1 VRRPVRTTLAQAWIW
16 MIGNS
21 LAGAVIGLTVGF
33 FDAGVIEQPLI
44 VISVLF
50 GNVVGF
56 TAFFSASVLFPRLRP
71 LARPIRVL
79 LLGFTLLTGAV
90 SGSVAVLYAYP
101 LFVARDLSQTAAIVA
116 LNGVL
121 SVIVGAIVFAY
132 ENMRFKLEASLRE
145 VEEVRLAEAQLRETA
160 ARAELAALQ
169 AQINPHFFFN
179 TLNTIASLLE
189 DDPAAAEEVLHRL
202 AGLFR
207 YAFKASD
214 TAPVA
219 LRQELEFTKDYLA
232 IERARFGDRLRVE
245 WDIDPDS
252 REILVPG
259 LLLQPLVEN
268 AIGHG
273 IAPRVQGGQVRI
285 SSRLVDQVLHLD
297 VIDDGVG
304 ICGRQ
309 EDLVRDGHGLGN
321 VKRRLDAVYRGR
333 GSLSLLNHP
342 AKNGTVAR
350 LLLPADLT
358 AEQGGR

>member
-1 VRRPVRTTLAQAWIW
+1 LKQQIRSTLAQGLTW
-16 MIGNS
+16 MIGSS
-21 LAGAVIGLTVGF
+21 LAGAVIGLAVGF
-33 FDAGVIEQPLI
+33 FNTGVIEQPTI

-56 TAFFSASVLFPRLRP
+56 TAFFSASVLFPRLR
-71 LARPIRVL
+71 LLSRPIRVV

-101 LFVARDLSQTAAIVA
+101 LFVARDLAQTAAIVA
-116 LNGVL
+116 INGVL

-132 ENMRFKLEASLRE
+132 ENMRFKLEASLHE
-145 VEEVRLAEAQLRETA
+145 VKEVRLAEAQLRETA

-189 DDPAAAEEVLHRL
+189 DGPEAAEEVLHRL

-214 TAPVA
+214 AAPVA
-219 LRQELEFTKDYLA
+219 LREELEFTRNYLT
-232 IERARFGDRLRVE
+232 IERARFGDRLQVE
-245 WDIDPDS
+245 WDIDPES
-252 REILVPG
+252 LEVAVPG

-268 AIGHG
+268 AVGHG
-273 IAPRVQGGQVRI
+273 IAPRVEGGRVRI
-285 SSRLVDQVLHLD
+285 SSRLVDRILHLD

-304 ICGRQ
+304 TDGRQ

-321 VKRRLDAVYRGR
+321 VQRRLDAVYGGR
-333 GSLSLLNHP
+333 GSLSLLKHP
-342 AKNGTVAR
+342 GKSGTVAR
-350 LLLPADLT
+350 LLLPADLV
-358 AEQGGR
+358 ADR

>member
-1 VRRPVRTTLAQAWIW
+1 MKRPLRSTLTQGLIW
-16 MIGNS
+16 LAGNS
-21 LAGAVIGLTVGF
+21 LAGAVIGLAVGF
-33 FDAGVIEQPLI
+33 FDTGVVEQPTI

-56 TAFFSASVLFPRLRP
+56 TAFFSASVLFPRLRL
-71 LARPIRVL
+71 LAPPIRIL

-116 LNGVL
+116 INGVL
-121 SVIVGAIVFAY
+121 SVIVGGIVFVY
-132 ENMRFKLEASLRE
+132 ENMRFKLEASLHE
-145 VEEVRLAEAQLRETA
+145 VEEVRLVEAHLREAT
-160 ARAELAALQ
+160 ARAELSALQ

-189 DDPAAAEEVLHRL
+189 DDPEAAEEVLHRL

-219 LRQELEFTKDYLA
+219 LSQELEFTKNYLA

-245 WDIDPDS
+245 WDIDPES
-252 REILVPG
+252 MEIEVPG

-273 IAPRVQGGQVRI
+273 IAPRVEGGQLRI
-285 SSRLVDQVLHLD
+285 SSRLVDRTLHLD

-304 ICGRQ
+304 ISARQ
-309 EDLVRDGHGLGN
+309 EDLVRDGHGLGC
-321 VKRRLDAVYRGR
+321 RASALGQAG
-333 GSLSLLNHP
+333 GGQAL
-342 AKNGTVAR
+342 VAR
-350 LLLPADLT
+350 AR
-358 AEQGGR
+358 Q

>member
-1 VRRPVRTTLAQAWIW
+1 MLAQGLIW

-21 LAGAVIGLTVGF
+21 LAGAVIGLAVGF
-33 FDAGVIEQPLI
+33 FSSGVIEQPTI

-56 TAFFSASVLFPRLRP
+56 TAFFSASVLFPRLLL
-71 LARPIRVL
+71 LARPIRIL

-116 LNGVL
+116 INGVL
-121 SVIVGAIVFAY
+121 SVIVGGIVFVY

-145 VEEVRLAEAQLRETA
+145 VKEVRLAEAHLREA
-160 ARAELAALQ
+160 ATRAELAALQ

-189 DDPAAAEEVLHRL
+189 DDPEAAEDVLHRL

-214 TAPVA
+214 TAPVP
-219 LRQELEFTKDYLA
+219 LSQELEFTKNYLA

-245 WDIDPDS
+245 WDIDPES
-252 REILVPG
+252 MEIVVPG

-268 AIGHG
+268 AIAHG
-273 IAPRVQGGQVRI
+273 IAPRVEGGQVRI
-285 SSRLVDQVLHLD
+285 SSRLVDRTLHLD

-304 ICGRQ
+304 TDGRQ

-321 VKRRLDAVYRGR
+321 VKRRLDAVYGGR
-333 GSLSLLNHP
+333 GSLSLLKHP
-342 AKNGTVAR
+342 GKSGTVAR
-350 LLLPADLT
+350 LLLPADLVKDRKR
-358 AEQGGR
+358 G

>member
-1 VRRPVRTTLAQAWIW
+1 LKRSARSIVEHALIWLA
-16 MIGNS
+16 GNS
-21 LAGAVIGLTVGF
+21 LAGAVIGLAVGF
-33 FDAGVIEQPLI
+33 FSTGVIEQPTI

-56 TAFFSASVLFPRLRP
+56 TAFFSASVLFPRLRL
-71 LARPIRVL
+71 LARPIRIL
-79 LLGFTLLTGAV
+79 LLGLTLLTGAI

-116 LNGVL
+116 INGIL
-121 SVIVGAIVFAY
+121 SMIVGGIVFVY

-145 VEEVRLAEAQLRETA
+145 VQEVRLVEAHLREAA

-189 DDPAAAEEVLHRL
+189 DDPDAAEEVLHRL

-207 YAFKASD
+207 YTFKASD
-214 TAPVA
+214 SAAVT
-219 LRQELEFTKDYLA
+219 LSEELEFTRNYLA
-232 IERARFGDRLRVE
+232 IERARFGDRLQVE
-245 WDIDPDS
+245 WDIDPES
-252 REILVPG
+252 TAIPVPG

-273 IAPRVQGGQVRI
+273 IAPRVEGGLVRI
-285 SSRLVDQVLHLD
+285 SSRLVDRTLHLD
-297 VIDDGVG
+297 VVDDGVG
-304 ICGRQ
+304 INGRQ

-321 VKRRLDAVYRGR
+321 VKRRLEAVYRGR
-333 GSLSLLNHP
+333 GSLSLLKHP
-342 AKNGTVAR
+342 GKSGTVAR
-350 LLLPADLT
+350 LLLPADLIKD
-358 AEQGGR
+358 R

>member
-1 VRRPVRTTLAQAWIW
+1 LKPRVQSTVAQGLVWLV
-16 MIGNS
+16 GSS
-21 LAGAVIGLTVGF
+21 LAGAVIGLAVGF
-33 FDAGVIEQPLI
+33 FDTGVIERPTI

-56 TAFFSASVLFPRLRP
+56 TAFFSASMLFPRLRL
-71 LARPIRVL
+71 LARPIRIL

-90 SGSVAVLYAYP
+90 SGSVVVLYAYP

-116 LNGVL
+116 INGVL
-121 SVIVGAIVFAY
+121 SVIVGAIVFVY
-132 ENMRFKLEASLRE
+132 ENMRFKLQASLRE
-145 VEEVRLAEAQLRETA
+145 VEEVRLAEAHLREA
-160 ARAELAALQ
+160 ATRAELAALQ

-189 DDPAAAEEVLHRL
+189 DDPEAAEDVLHRL

-219 LRQELEFTKDYLA
+219 LSQELEFTKNYLA

-245 WDIDPDS
+245 WDIDS
-252 REILVPG
+252 ESMEIAVPG

-268 AIGHG
+268 AIAHG
-273 IAPRVQGGQVRI
+273 IAPRVEGGQVRI
-285 SSRLVDQVLHLD
+285 CSRLVDRTLHLD

-304 ICGRQ
+304 IDGRQ

-321 VKRRLDAVYRGR
+321 VKRRLEAVYRGR
-333 GSLSLLNHP
+333 GTLSLLKRP
-342 AKNGTVAR
+342 GKSGTVAR
-350 LLLPADLT
+350 LLLPADLV
-358 AEQGGR
+358 ADRRG

>member
-1 VRRPVRTTLAQAWIW
+1 MSPSVRSKVIQAFAWL
-16 MIGNS
+16 IGNS

-33 FDAGVIEQPLI
+33 FNTGVVEQPTI

-56 TAFFSASVLFPRLRP
+56 TAFFSASVLFPRLLLLSRG
-71 LARPIRVL
+71 LRIL
-79 LLGFTLLTGAV
+79 LLGITLLAGAI

-101 LFVARDLSQTAAIVA
+101 LFVARDLSQTLAIVA
-116 LNGVL
+116 INGVL
-121 SVIVGAIVFAY
+121 SVIVGGIVFAY
-132 ENMRFKLEASLRE
+132 ENMRFRLEASLRE
-145 VEEVRLAEAQLRETA
+145 VEEVRLVEARLRETA

-189 DDPAAAEEVLHRL
+189 DDPEAAEEVLHRL

-207 YAFKASD
+207 YTFKASD
-214 TAPVA
+214 TTHVS
-219 LRQELEFTKDYLA
+219 LDEELEFTRDYLA
-232 IERARFGDRLRVE
+232 IERARFGDRLEVE
-245 WDIDPDS
+245 WDIDPES
-252 REILVPG
+252 RSVLVPG

-273 IAPRVQGGQVRI
+273 IAPRVEGGRVRI
-285 SSRLVDQVLHLD
+285 SSRLVDRTLHLD
-297 VIDDGVG
+297 VVDDGVG
-304 ICGRQ
+304 IQGGE

-321 VKRRLDAVYRGR
+321 VKRRLAAVYGGR

-342 AKNGTVAR
+342 QKHGTVAR
-350 LLLPADLT
+350 LLLPVDT
-358 AEQGGR
+358 EPEKD

>member
-1 VRRPVRTTLAQAWIW
+1 LKRPVRSTLAQGLIW

-21 LAGAVIGLTVGF
+21 LAGVVIGLAVGF
-33 FDAGVIEQPLI
+33 FNTGVIEQPTI

-56 TAFFSASVLFPRLRP
+56 TAFFSASVLFPRLRL
-71 LARPIRVL
+71 LARPLRVV

-101 LFVARDLSQTAAIVA
+101 LFVARDLAQTVAIVA
-116 LNGVL
+116 INGVL

-145 VEEVRLAEAQLRETA
+145 VEEVRLVEARLRETA

-189 DDPAAAEEVLHRL
+189 DDPEAAEEVLHRL

-207 YAFKASD
+207 YAFQASD

-219 LRQELEFTKDYLA
+219 LSEELEFTRNYLA

-252 REILVPG
+252 TEIAVPG

-273 IAPRVQGGQVRI
+273 IAPRVEGGRVRI
-285 SSRLVDQVLHLD
+285 SSRLVDRTLHLD

-304 ICGRQ
+304 IEGRQ
-309 EDLVRDGHGLGN
+309 EDLVQDGHGLGN
-321 VKRRLDAVYRGR
+321 VQRRLDAVYRGR
-333 GSLSLLNHP
+333 GSLSLLKHRG
-342 AKNGTVAR
+342 KRGTIAR
-350 LLLPADLT
+350 LLLPADLV
-358 AEQGGR
+358 ADR

>member
-1 VRRPVRTTLAQAWIW
+1 MNRPIRSTLAQGLVWLV
-16 MIGNS
+16 GSS
-21 LAGAVIGLTVGF
+21 LAGAVIGLAVGF
-33 FDAGVIEQPLI
+33 FSTGVIEQPTI

-56 TAFFSASVLFPRLRP
+56 TAFFSASVLFPRLRL

-116 LNGVL
+116 INGVL
-121 SVIVGAIVFAY
+121 SVIVGAIVFVY
-132 ENMRFKLEASLRE
+132 ENMHFRLEASLRE
-145 VEEVRLAEAQLRETA
+145 IEEVRLAEAHLREAA

-189 DDPAAAEEVLHRL
+189 DDPEAAEEVLHRL

-219 LRQELEFTKDYLA
+219 LRQELEFTKNYLA
-232 IERARFGDRLRVE
+232 IESARFGDRLRVE
-245 WDIDPDS
+245 WDIDPESMD
-252 REILVPG
+252 IAVPG

-273 IAPRVQGGQVRI
+273 IAPRIEGGQVRI
-285 SSRLVDQVLHLD
+285 SSRLVDRTLHLD
-297 VIDDGVG
+297 VTDDGVG
-304 ICGRQ
+304 IKGRQ
-309 EDLVRDGHGLGN
+309 EELVRDGHGLGN

-333 GSLSLLNHP
+333 GSLSLLHHP
-342 AKNGTVAR
+342 GKGGTVAR
-350 LLLPADLT
+350 LLLPADLV
-358 AEQGGR
+358 AER